1 MFCLAA
7 NTNAPHNN
15 TPMLGVHEPK
25 SHFASILI
33 FSLFAA
39 TWVIAAVIP
48 LKVMPRFSLKT
59 FGLILTIAALI
70 VLAAVTKLRHD
81 NRVGS
86 LELEIL
92 ALSKHSEELARETEG
107 LRQRIESVINQ
118 LCQLLETEGMAS
130 APLDGNATSHSIA
143 CLLYTS
149 PSPRDL
155 STSRMPS
162 SA

>member
-1 MFCLAA
+1 M
-7 NTNAPHNN
+7 N
-15 TPMLGVHEPK
+15 V
-25 SHFASILI
+25 
-33 FSLFAA
+33 
-39 TWVIAAVIP
+39 AVIP

-118 LCQLLETEGMAS
+118 LCQLLETEGMTS

-143 CLLYTS
+143 VVIPKDQSSENCIRSVESSFDAINAEHDERYALTV
-149 PSPRDL
+149 PSMTLNGSMHFVVRL
-155 STSRMPS
+155 R
-162 SA
+162 